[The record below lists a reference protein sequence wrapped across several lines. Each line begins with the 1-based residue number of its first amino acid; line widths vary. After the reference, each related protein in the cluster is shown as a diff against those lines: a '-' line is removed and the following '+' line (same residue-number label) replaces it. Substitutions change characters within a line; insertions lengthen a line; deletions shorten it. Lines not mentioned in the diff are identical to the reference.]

1 MLSKV
6 VKNMA
11 QVIIHQISKFQGDS
25 LNPIGDVRGHTDT
38 QTHRG
43 ITRFNNIDIQNKT
56 TIT

>member
-11 QVIIHQISKFQGDS
+11 QVIIHQILEFQGDS
-25 LNPIGDVRGHTDT
+25 LNPIGGVRGHTDT

-43 ITRFNNIDIQNKT
+43 VTMFNNNRYSE
-56 TIT
+56 